1 MYISDSDPVDP
12 HRNEG
17 GLIKFDTVS
26 QKVVKNW
33 KVDHGIFQIAVAGE
47 YIYILDGANL
57 KIHQYQCTGH
67 NLVLK
72 REISIKEKKKYYYLS
87 GFWVIW
93 DTFNYTACLYWQ

>member
-47 YIYILDGANL
+47 YIYMLDGANL
-57 KIHQYQCTGH
+57 KIHKYQCNGQ

-72 REISIKEKKKYYYLS
+72 RGTNNHPQKKRQFSRRLNC
-87 GFWVIW
+87 I
-93 DTFNYTACLYWQ
+93 